1 MILSRGNLQGPAD
14 QWEEEEP
21 LHLISVWQETGE
33 WRNSADADITIFYN
47 IWYHGVNRIR
57 KIDHWMISRKQS
69 NLTNIR
75 IIIKRWT
82 LALETALRC
91 GLLTCGTMWGVTW
104 WRGDTGAAHIPATHL
119 TLHCRL
125 SYLTP
130 HTSHLNSP
138 SPPSPLTSTLLLT
151 LHLTPSS
158 NLLLSFAS

>member
-69 NLTNIR
+69 DLTNIR
-75 IIIKRWT
+75 IIIEK
-82 LALETALRC
+82 
-91 GLLTCGTMWGVTW
+91 V
-104 WRGDTGAAHIPATHL
+104 DTGTADCTEMWPVDMWCHVRCDVMERRHWSHSPPRHTPHS
-119 TLHCRL
+119 TLPSGFL
-125 SYLTP
+125 P
-130 HTSHLNSP
+130 HTSHLTP
-138 SPPSPLTSTLLLT
+138 HTLTLLLT
-151 LHLTPSS
+151 LHLTSSS